1 MRDFSSI
8 AARFEGAFSDYEIH
22 LSTQMSGYFIITK
35 RGGYSSELIGEEVG
49 ELVFKDCTKTSD
61 EIRAYICEKTD
72 NKQENAPKSS
82 KEDLLSFEIKED
94 KEEIDEKPSA
104 PDFSIEF
111 EETKPAFEIIDENID
126 ESSTFGA
133 QDSKASKALAFEI
146 IDENSK
152 GAGDEDLLG
161 EIPVD
166 ESLLDESLL
175 GEIPSASFEI
185 IDDEDAKNGGENLVD
200 ENLADE
206 ILADK
211 NFAAEIPSASFEI
224 IDDEYAKNSGENLVD
239 ENLAD
244 KNFANESSADENFAD
259 EIQTSQTSQTNQTNQ
274 TSQSLANDEIIIPA
288 HHDSQKIFFAKNIEI
303 ISAKVV
309 EIELIIHGYDESCDS
324 FSFEKIPPDCEY
336 KYSIKIGE
344 LRAIFI
350 ATMDANAASEFIS
363 GFSFKT
369 ERQVPKNIEI
379 FINESIEPVLETTLF
394 A

>member
-61 EIRAYICEKTD
+61 EIRAYICEKTPKE

-82 KEDLLSFEIKED
+82 KEDSLSFEIKED

-104 PDFSIEF
+104 PVFSIEF
-111 EETKPAFEIIDENID
+111 EETKPAFEIIDE
-126 ESSTFGA
+126 SSDDSSAFKI

-185 IDDEDAKNGGENLVD
+185 IDDEDAKN
-200 ENLADE
+200 
-206 ILADK
+206 
-211 NFAAEIPSASFEI
+211 
-224 IDDEYAKNSGENLVD
+224 SGENLAD

-244 KNFANESSADENFAD
+244 KNFANENFAD
-259 EIQTSQTSQTNQTNQ
+259 EIQTSQTSQTNQVSQ

-288 HHDSQKIFFAKNIEI
+288 HHDSQKIFFAKNTEI

>member
-1 MRDFSSI
+1 M
-8 AARFEGAFSDYEIH
+8 
-22 LSTQMSGYFIITK
+22 
-35 RGGYSSELIGEEVG
+35 
-49 ELVFKDCTKTSD
+49 
-61 EIRAYICEKTD
+61 
-72 NKQENAPKSS
+72 
-82 KEDLLSFEIKED
+82 
-94 KEEIDEKPSA
+94 
-104 PDFSIEF
+104 
-111 EETKPAFEIIDENID
+111 
-126 ESSTFGA
+126 
-133 QDSKASKALAFEI
+133 
-146 IDENSK
+146 
-152 GAGDEDLLG
+152 LG
-161 EIPVD
+161 EIP
-166 ESLLDESLL
+166 LDEDLL

-185 IDDEDAKNGGENLVD
+185 IDDEDAKNGGENL
-200 ENLADE
+200 A
-206 ILADK
+206 
-211 NFAAEIPSASFEI
+211 
-224 IDDEYAKNSGENLVD
+224 D

-244 KNFANESSADENFAD
+244 KNFANENFAD
-259 EIQTSQTSQTNQTNQ
+259 EIQTSQTNQANQTN
-274 TSQSLANDEIIIPA
+274 QSLANDEIIIPA

-379 FINESIEPVLETTLF
+379 FINESVEPVLETTLF

>member
-82 KEDLLSFEIKED
+82 KEDLLGFEIKED
-94 KEEIDEKPSA
+94 KEEIDEKPST

-111 EETKPAFEIIDENID
+111 EETKPAFEIIDENSAV
-126 ESSTFGA
+126 ES

-152 GAGDEDLLG
+152 DAGNEDLLG
-161 EIPVD
+161 EIP
-166 ESLLDESLL
+166 LDESLS
-175 GEIPSASFEI
+175 GKIPSASFEI
-185 IDDEDAKNGGENLVD
+185 IDDEDAKNSGEILT
-200 ENLADE
+200 DE
-206 ILADK
+206 ILTDK
-211 NFAAEIPSASFEI
+211 I
-224 IDDEYAKNSGENLVD
+224 LT
-239 ENLAD
+239 D
-244 KNFANESSADENFAD
+244 KNFANENLADESLAD
-259 EIQTSQTSQTNQTNQ
+259 EIQA
-274 TSQSLANDEIIIPA
+274 SQSLANDEIIIPA
-288 HHDSQKIFFAKNIEI
+288 HHDSQKIFFAKNTEI

>member
-61 EIRAYICEKTD
+61 EIRAYICEKTPKEH
-72 NKQENAPKSS
+72 KQENAPKSS
-82 KEDLLSFEIKED
+82 KEDSLSFEIKEA
-94 KEEIDEKPSA
+94 KEAINEKPSA

-111 EETKPAFEIIDENID
+111 EETKPAFEIIDKITD
-126 ESSTFGA
+126 ESSAFEN
-133 QDSKASKALAFEI
+133 QDSKANQALAFEI

-152 GAGDEDLLG
+152 DAGDEDLLG
-161 EIPVD
+161 EIP
-166 ESLLDESLL
+166 LDEDLL

-185 IDDEDAKNGGENLVD
+185 IDDEDAKNGGENL
-200 ENLADE
+200 ADE
-206 ILADK
+206 ILAD
-211 NFAAEIPSASFEI
+211 E
-224 IDDEYAKNSGENLVD
+224 
-239 ENLAD
+239 
-244 KNFANESSADENFAD
+244 NFANESLADENFAD
-259 EIQTSQTSQTNQTNQ
+259 EIQTSQTSQ

-379 FINESIEPVLETTLF
+379 FINESVEPVLETTLF

>member
-61 EIRAYICEKTD
+61 EIRAYICEKTPKE

-82 KEDLLSFEIKED
+82 KEDSLSFEIKED

-126 ESSTFGA
+126 DSSAFES

-152 GAGDEDLLG
+152 DAGDEDLLG
-161 EIPVD
+161 EIP
-166 ESLLDESLL
+166 LDEDLL

-185 IDDEDAKNGGENLVD
+185 IDDEDAKNSG

-206 ILADK
+206 ILAD
-211 NFAAEIPSASFEI
+211 ES
-224 IDDEYAKNSGENLVD
+224 LV
-239 ENLAD
+239 
-244 KNFANESSADENFAD
+244 DENFAD
-259 EIQTSQTSQTNQTNQ
+259 EIQTSQTSQT
-274 TSQSLANDEIIIPA
+274 SQNLANDEIIIPA

-350 ATMDANAASEFIS
+350 ATMDAESASEFIS

-379 FINESIEPVLETTLF
+379 FINESVEPVLEITLF

>member
-94 KEEIDEKPSA
+94 KEAINEKPSA

-111 EETKPAFEIIDENID
+111 EETKPAFEIIDEITN

-161 EIPVD
+161 ESP
-166 ESLLDESLL
+166 LDEDLL

-185 IDDEDAKNGGENLVD
+185 IDDEDV
-200 ENLADE
+200 
-206 ILADK
+206 
-211 NFAAEIPSASFEI
+211 
-224 IDDEYAKNSGENLVD
+224 KNSGENLVD
-239 ENLAD
+239 ENLAY
-244 KNFANESSADENFAD
+244 ESLAD
-259 EIQTSQTSQTNQTNQ
+259 EIQTNQAN
-274 TSQSLANDEIIIPA
+274 QSLANDEIIIPA
-288 HHDSQKIFFAKNIEI
+288 HHDSQKIFFAKNTEI

>member
-94 KEEIDEKPSA
+94 KETFEINEKPSA
-104 PDFSIEF
+104 PAFSIEF
-111 EETKPAFEIIDENID
+111 EETEPAFEIIDE
-126 ESSTFGA
+126 SSAF
-133 QDSKASKALAFEI
+133 DSKASKALAFEI

-152 GAGDEDLLG
+152 DAGDESLVG
-161 EIPVD
+161 ESPV
-166 ESLLDESLL
+166 
-175 GEIPSASFEI
+175 ASFEI
-185 IDDEDAKNGGENLVD
+185 IDDEDAKN
-200 ENLADE
+200 
-206 ILADK
+206 
-211 NFAAEIPSASFEI
+211 
-224 IDDEYAKNSGENLVD
+224 SGENLVD
-239 ENLAD
+239 KILTD
-244 KNFANESSADENFAD
+244 ESSADE
-259 EIQTSQTSQTNQTNQ
+259 IQ

-350 ATMDANAASEFIS
+350 ATMDAESASEFIS

-379 FINESIEPVLETTLF
+379 FINESVEPVLETTLF

>member
-61 EIRAYICEKTD
+61 EIRAYICEKTH

-82 KEDLLSFEIKED
+82 KEDLLGFEIKED
-94 KEEIDEKPSA
+94 KEAINEKPSA
-104 PDFSIEF
+104 PAFSIEF
-111 EETKPAFEIIDENID
+111 EETKPAFEIIDKTTD

-152 GAGDEDLLG
+152 EVGDED
-161 EIPVD
+161 
-166 ESLLDESLL
+166 LL

-185 IDDEDAKNGGENLVD
+185 IDDEDAKNSGENLVD

-206 ILADK
+206 SL
-211 NFAAEIPSASFEI
+211 
-224 IDDEYAKNSGENLVD
+224 
-239 ENLAD
+239 
-244 KNFANESSADENFAD
+244 AD
-259 EIQTSQTSQTNQTNQ
+259 EIQ

-288 HHDSQKIFFAKNIEI
+288 HHDSQKIFFAKNTEI

-379 FINESIEPVLETTLF
+379 FINESVEPVLETTLF

>member
-82 KEDLLSFEIKED
+82 NEDLLGFEIKED
-94 KEEIDEKPSA
+94 KEAINEKPSA

-111 EETKPAFEIIDENID
+111 EETKPAFEIIDESSD
-126 ESSTFGA
+126 ESSAFES

-146 IDENSK
+146 IDENSD
-152 GAGDEDLLG
+152 GAGGEDLLG
-161 EIPVD
+161 ENSKDAGDECLVGESPV
-166 ESLLDESLL
+166 
-175 GEIPSASFEI
+175 ASFEI
-185 IDDEDAKNGGENLVD
+185 IDDED
-200 ENLADE
+200 
-206 ILADK
+206 
-211 NFAAEIPSASFEI
+211 
-224 IDDEYAKNSGENLVD
+224 AKNSGENLVD

-244 KNFANESSADENFAD
+244 ESLAD
-259 EIQTSQTSQTNQTNQ
+259 EIQTSQ

-288 HHDSQKIFFAKNIEI
+288 HHDSQKIFFAKDIEI

-350 ATMDANAASEFIS
+350 ATMDAESASEFIS

-379 FINESIEPVLETTLF
+379 FINESVEPVLETTLF

>member
-94 KEEIDEKPSA
+94 KEAINEKPSA
-104 PDFSIEF
+104 PAFSIEF
-111 EETKPAFEIIDENID
+111 EETKPAFEIIDEITD

-152 GAGDEDLLG
+152 DAGDEDLLG
-161 EIPVD
+161 EIP
-166 ESLLDESLL
+166 LDEDLL

-185 IDDEDAKNGGENLVD
+185 IDDDDAKNGGENLVD
-200 ENLADE
+200 ESLADESLPNE

-211 NFAAEIPSASFEI
+211 NFANE
-224 IDDEYAKNSGENLVD
+224 
-239 ENLAD
+239 
-244 KNFANESSADENFAD
+244 NFANEIQTS
-259 EIQTSQTSQTNQTNQ
+259 QTSQTSQTNQTSQ
-274 TSQSLANDEIIIPA
+274 TSQNLANDEIIIPA

-379 FINESIEPVLETTLF
+379 FINESVEPVLETTLF

>member
-82 KEDLLSFEIKED
+82 NEDLLGFEIKED
-94 KEEIDEKPSA
+94 KEAINEKPSA

-126 ESSTFGA
+126 ENSDDSSAFES
-133 QDSKASKALAFEI
+133 QNSKASEALA
-146 IDENSK
+146 
-152 GAGDEDLLG
+152 
-161 EIPVD
+161 
-166 ESLLDESLL
+166 
-175 GEIPSASFEI
+175 FEI
-185 IDDEDAKNGGENLVD
+185 IDDEDAKNSGENLAD

-206 ILADK
+206 ILTDE

-224 IDDEYAKNSGENLVD
+224 IDDDDAENSGENLAD

-244 KNFANESSADENFAD
+244 KNFANENFAD
-259 EIQTSQTSQTNQTNQ
+259 EIQASQTNQTNQ
-274 TSQSLANDEIIIPA
+274 TNQANQTNQTSQSPANDEIIIPA
-288 HHDSQKIFFAKNIEI
+288 HHDSQKIFFAKDTEI

-379 FINESIEPVLETTLF
+379 FINESVEPVLETTLF

>member
-61 EIRAYICEKTD
+61 EIRAYICEKNPKE
-72 NKQENAPKSS
+72 NKQENTPKSS
-82 KEDLLSFEIKED
+82 NEDSLSFEIKED
-94 KEEIDEKPSA
+94 KEAINEKPSA

-111 EETKPAFEIIDENID
+111 EETKPAFEIIDKITD
-126 ESSTFGA
+126 ESSAFES

-161 EIPVD
+161 EIPLD
-166 ESLLDESLL
+166 ESLLDKSLL

-185 IDDEDAKNGGENLVD
+185 IDDEDAKN
-200 ENLADE
+200 
-206 ILADK
+206 
-211 NFAAEIPSASFEI
+211 
-224 IDDEYAKNSGENLVD
+224 SGENLVD
-239 ENLAD
+239 KILTD
-244 KNFANESSADENFAD
+244 ESSADE
-259 EIQTSQTSQTNQTNQ
+259 IQ

-379 FINESIEPVLETTLF
+379 FINESVEPVLEITLF

>member
-82 KEDLLSFEIKED
+82 KEDLLGFEIKED
-94 KEEIDEKPSA
+94 KEAINEKPSA

-111 EETKPAFEIIDENID
+111 EETKPAFEIIDESSD

-152 GAGDEDLLG
+152 EVGDEDLLG
-161 EIPVD
+161 EIP
-166 ESLLDESLL
+166 LDEDLL

-185 IDDEDAKNGGENLVD
+185 IDDEDAKNSG

-211 NFAAEIPSASFEI
+211 NFA
-224 IDDEYAKNSGENLVD
+224 
-239 ENLAD
+239 
-244 KNFANESSADENFAD
+244 NESLADENFAD
-259 EIQTSQTSQTNQTNQ
+259 KIQTSQISQ

-379 FINESIEPVLETTLF
+379 FINESVEPVLETTLF

>member
-61 EIRAYICEKTD
+61 EIRAYICEKTPKE

-94 KEEIDEKPSA
+94 KEAINEKPSA

-126 ESSTFGA
+126 ESSAFES
-133 QDSKASKALAFEI
+133 QNSKASKALAFEI

-161 EIPVD
+161 ESP
-166 ESLLDESLL
+166 LDEDLL

-185 IDDEDAKNGGENLVD
+185 IDDDDAKNSGKNLVD
-200 ENLADE
+200 EILADE
-206 ILADK
+206 ILT
-211 NFAAEIPSASFEI
+211 
-224 IDDEYAKNSGENLVD
+224 
-239 ENLAD
+239 D
-244 KNFANESSADENFAD
+244 KNFANENFTDKNFAD
-259 EIQTSQTSQTNQTNQ
+259 EIQTRQTSQANQ

-288 HHDSQKIFFAKNIEI
+288 HPGSQKIFFAKNTEI

-309 EIELIIHGYDESCDS
+309 EIELIIRGYDESCDS

-350 ATMDANAASEFIS
+350 ATMDAESASEFIS

-379 FINESIEPVLETTLF
+379 FINESVEPVLETTLF

>member
-61 EIRAYICEKTD
+61 EIRAYICEKNPKE
-72 NKQENAPKSS
+72 NKQENTPKSS
-82 KEDLLSFEIKED
+82 NEDSLSFEIKED
-94 KEEIDEKPSA
+94 KETFEINEKPSA
-104 PDFSIEF
+104 PAFSIEF
-111 EETKPAFEIIDENID
+111 EETKPAFEIIDE
-126 ESSTFGA
+126 SSAF
-133 QDSKASKALAFEI
+133 DSKDSKALAFEI
-146 IDENSK
+146 IDENSD
-152 GAGDEDLLG
+152 GAGGEDLLG
-161 EIPVD
+161 ENSKDAWD
-166 ESLLDESLL
+166 ECLVGES
-175 GEIPSASFEI
+175 SVASFEI
-185 IDDEDAKNGGENLVD
+185 IDDEDAENSGKNLVD

-206 ILADK
+206 
-211 NFAAEIPSASFEI
+211 
-224 IDDEYAKNSGENLVD
+224 NLVD
-239 ENLAD
+239 E
-244 KNFANESSADENFAD
+244 SFAD
-259 EIQTSQTSQTNQTNQ
+259 EIQ

-288 HHDSQKIFFAKNIEI
+288 HHDSQKIFFAKNTEI

-350 ATMDANAASEFIS
+350 ATMDAESASEFIS

-379 FINESIEPVLETTLF
+379 FINESVEPVLEITLF

>member
-61 EIRAYICEKTD
+61 EIRAYICEKNPKE

-82 KEDLLSFEIKED
+82 NEDSLSFEIKED
-94 KEEIDEKPSA
+94 KEAINEKPSA
-104 PDFSIEF
+104 PAFSIEF

-126 ESSTFGA
+126 ESSDDSLAFKI

-146 IDENSK
+146 IDENKSK
-152 GAGDEDLLG
+152 DAGDEDLLG
-161 EIPVD
+161 ENSKDAGDECLVGESPVD
-166 ESLLDESLL
+166 
-175 GEIPSASFEI
+175 SFEI
-185 IDDEDAKNGGENLVD
+185 IDDEDAKN
-200 ENLADE
+200 
-206 ILADK
+206 
-211 NFAAEIPSASFEI
+211 
-224 IDDEYAKNSGENLVD
+224 SGENLVD
-239 ENLAD
+239 KILTD
-244 KNFANESSADENFAD
+244 ESSAD
-259 EIQTSQTSQTNQTNQ
+259 EIQTSQ
-274 TSQSLANDEIIIPA
+274 SLTNDEIIIPA
-288 HHDSQKIFFAKNIEI
+288 HHDSQKIFFAKNTEI

-350 ATMDANAASEFIS
+350 ATMDAEGASEFIS

-379 FINESIEPVLETTLF
+379 FINESVEPVLETTLF

>member
-61 EIRAYICEKTD
+61 EIRAYICEKTH
-72 NKQENAPKSS
+72 NKQENTPKSS
-82 KEDLLSFEIKED
+82 KEDLLGFEIKED

-111 EETKPAFEIIDENID
+111 EETKPAFEIIDENSAV
-126 ESSTFGA
+126 ES

-161 EIPVD
+161 EIP
-166 ESLLDESLL
+166 LDEDLL

-185 IDDEDAKNGGENLVD
+185 IDDEDAKNSG

-211 NFAAEIPSASFEI
+211 NFA
-224 IDDEYAKNSGENLVD
+224 
-239 ENLAD
+239 
-244 KNFANESSADENFAD
+244 NESLADENFAD
-259 EIQTSQTSQTNQTNQ
+259 EIQTSQTSQTNQN
-274 TSQSLANDEIIIPA
+274 LANNEIIIPA
-288 HHDSQKIFFAKNIEI
+288 HHDSQKIFFAKNTEI

-379 FINESIEPVLETTLF
+379 FINESVEPVLETTLF

>member
-82 KEDLLSFEIKED
+82 KEDLLGFEIKED
-94 KEEIDEKPSA
+94 KEAINEKSSA
-104 PDFSIEF
+104 PDFSIKF

-126 ESSTFGA
+126 ESSAFES

-161 EIPVD
+161 EIP
-166 ESLLDESLL
+166 
-175 GEIPSASFEI
+175 SASFEI
-185 IDDEDAKNGGENLVD
+185 IDDEDAKNSGENLID

-206 ILADK
+206 ILT
-211 NFAAEIPSASFEI
+211 
-224 IDDEYAKNSGENLVD
+224 
-239 ENLAD
+239 D
-244 KNFANESSADENFAD
+244 KNFANE
-259 EIQTSQTSQTNQTNQ
+259 IQTSQASQTNQN
-274 TSQSLANDEIIIPA
+274 LANDEIIIPA
-288 HHDSQKIFFAKNIEI
+288 HHDSQKIFFAKDTEI

-324 FSFEKIPPDCEY
+324 FSFERIPPDCEY

-379 FINESIEPVLETTLF
+379 FINESVEPVLETTLF

>member
-82 KEDLLSFEIKED
+82 KEDLLGFEIKEA
-94 KEEIDEKPSA
+94 KEAINEKPSA

-126 ESSTFGA
+126 ESSDDSSAFKI

-161 EIPVD
+161 EIP
-166 ESLLDESLL
+166 LDEDLL

-185 IDDEDAKNGGENLVD
+185 IDDEDAKNSGESLVD
-200 ENLADE
+200 ESLT
-206 ILADK
+206 
-211 NFAAEIPSASFEI
+211 
-224 IDDEYAKNSGENLVD
+224 D
-239 ENLAD
+239 ENLTD
-244 KNFANESSADENFAD
+244 ESLAD
-259 EIQTSQTSQTNQTNQ
+259 EIQTSQ

-350 ATMDANAASEFIS
+350 ATMDAESASEFIS

-379 FINESIEPVLETTLF
+379 FINESVEPVLETTLF

>member
-61 EIRAYICEKTD
+61 EIRAYICEKTH
-72 NKQENAPKSS
+72 NKQENAPESS
-82 KEDLLSFEIKED
+82 KEDLLGFEIKED
-94 KEEIDEKPSA
+94 KETFEINEKPSA

-111 EETKPAFEIIDENID
+111 EKTKPAFEIIDEITD
-126 ESSTFGA
+126 ESLTFG
-133 QDSKASKALAFEI
+133 SKDSKALAFEI
-146 IDENSK
+146 IDENSD
-152 GAGDEDLLG
+152 GAGGEDLLG
-161 EIPVD
+161 ENSKD
-166 ESLLDESLL
+166 AGDKSLL
-175 GEIPSASFEI
+175 GESPVASFEI
-185 IDDEDAKNGGENLVD
+185 IDDEDT
-200 ENLADE
+200 
-206 ILADK
+206 
-211 NFAAEIPSASFEI
+211 
-224 IDDEYAKNSGENLVD
+224 KNSGENLVD

-244 KNFANESSADENFAD
+244 ESLAD
-259 EIQTSQTSQTNQTNQ
+259 EIQTSQ
-274 TSQSLANDEIIIPA
+274 SLANNEIIIPA
-288 HHDSQKIFFAKNIEI
+288 HHDSQKIFFAKNTEI

-350 ATMDANAASEFIS
+350 ATMDADAASEFIS

-379 FINESIEPVLETTLF
+379 FINESVEPVLETTLF

>member
-61 EIRAYICEKTD
+61 EIRAYICEKNPKE

-82 KEDLLSFEIKED
+82 NEDSLSFEIKED
-94 KEEIDEKPSA
+94 KETFEINEKPSA
-104 PDFSIEF
+104 PAFSIEF
-111 EETKPAFEIIDENID
+111 EETEAAFEIIDE
-126 ESSTFGA
+126 SSAF
-133 QDSKASKALAFEI
+133 DSKDSKALAFEI
-146 IDENSK
+146 IDENSD
-152 GAGDEDLLG
+152 GAGGEDLLG
-161 EIPVD
+161 ENSKDAGDECLVGESPV
-166 ESLLDESLL
+166 
-175 GEIPSASFEI
+175 ASFEI
-185 IDDEDAKNGGENLVD
+185 IDDED
-200 ENLADE
+200 
-206 ILADK
+206 
-211 NFAAEIPSASFEI
+211 
-224 IDDEYAKNSGENLVD
+224 AKNSGENLVD

-244 KNFANESSADENFAD
+244 ESLAD
-259 EIQTSQTSQTNQTNQ
+259 EIQTSQ

-350 ATMDANAASEFIS
+350 ATMDAESASEFIS

-379 FINESIEPVLETTLF
+379 FINESVEPVLEITLF

>member
-72 NKQENAPKSS
+72 NKQENTPKSS
-82 KEDLLSFEIKED
+82 KEDLLGFEIKEA
-94 KEEIDEKPSA
+94 KEAINEKPSA

-111 EETKPAFEIIDENID
+111 EETEPAFEIIDE
-126 ESSTFGA
+126 SSAF
-133 QDSKASKALAFEI
+133 DSKDSKALAFEI

-152 GAGDEDLLG
+152 DAGDECLVG
-161 EIPVD
+161 ESP
-166 ESLLDESLL
+166 LDEDLL

-185 IDDEDAKNGGENLVD
+185 IDDEDAKNSGENLVD
-200 ENLADE
+200 KNLADE
-206 ILADK
+206 ILT
-211 NFAAEIPSASFEI
+211 
-224 IDDEYAKNSGENLVD
+224 
-239 ENLAD
+239 D
-244 KNFANESSADENFAD
+244 KNFANENLAD
-259 EIQTSQTSQTNQTNQ
+259 EIQTSQTN
-274 TSQSLANDEIIIPA
+274 QSLANDEIIIPA
-288 HHDSQKIFFAKNIEI
+288 HHDSQKIFFAKDTEI

-379 FINESIEPVLETTLF
+379 FINESVEPVLETTLF

>member
-82 KEDLLSFEIKED
+82 KEDSLGFEIKED
-94 KEEIDEKPSA
+94 KETFEINEKPSA
-104 PDFSIEF
+104 PAFSIEF
-111 EETKPAFEIIDENID
+111 EETEPAFEIIDENID
-126 ESSTFGA
+126 ESSDDSLAFKI
-133 QDSKASKALAFEI
+133 QDSKAGKALAFEI
-146 IDENSK
+146 IDENSD
-152 GAGDEDLLG
+152 GAGGEDLLG
-161 EIPVD
+161 ENSKDAGD
-166 ESLLDESLL
+166 ECLV

-185 IDDEDAKNGGENLVD
+185 IDDEDAKNSGENLVD

-206 ILADK
+206 
-211 NFAAEIPSASFEI
+211 
-224 IDDEYAKNSGENLVD
+224 
-239 ENLAD
+239 
-244 KNFANESSADENFAD
+244 SSAD
-259 EIQTSQTSQTNQTNQ
+259 EIQTSQ

-288 HHDSQKIFFAKNIEI
+288 HHDSQKIFFAKDTEI

-379 FINESIEPVLETTLF
+379 FINESVEPVLETTLF

>member
-61 EIRAYICEKTD
+61 EIRAYICEKTH
-72 NKQENAPKSS
+72 NKQENAPESS
-82 KEDLLSFEIKED
+82 KEDLLGFEIKEA
-94 KEEIDEKPSA
+94 KETFEINEKSSA

-111 EETKPAFEIIDENID
+111 EETKPAFEIIDKITD
-126 ESSTFGA
+126 ESSDDSLAFKI

-146 IDENSK
+146 IDENSD

-161 EIPVD
+161 EIPLD
-166 ESLLDESLL
+166 EDLLDKSLL

-185 IDDEDAKNGGENLVD
+185 IDDEDAKNSGENLVD

-206 ILADK
+206 ILT
-211 NFAAEIPSASFEI
+211 
-224 IDDEYAKNSGENLVD
+224 
-239 ENLAD
+239 D
-244 KNFANESSADENFAD
+244 KNFANESLAD
-259 EIQTSQTSQTNQTNQ
+259 EIQTSQTNQTNQ
-274 TSQSLANDEIIIPA
+274 TSQNLVNDEIIIPA
-288 HHDSQKIFFAKNIEI
+288 HHDSQKIFFAKDTEI

-379 FINESIEPVLETTLF
+379 FINESVEPVLETTLF

>member
-82 KEDLLSFEIKED
+82 NEDLLGFEIKEA
-94 KEEIDEKPSA
+94 KEAINEKPSA

-126 ESSTFGA
+126 ESSAFES
-133 QDSKASKALAFEI
+133 QNSKASKALAFEI

-152 GAGDEDLLG
+152 DAGDEDLLG
-161 EIPVD
+161 ESP
-166 ESLLDESLL
+166 LDESLL

-185 IDDEDAKNGGENLVD
+185 IDDEDAKNSGENLVD

-206 ILADK
+206 ILT
-211 NFAAEIPSASFEI
+211 
-224 IDDEYAKNSGENLVD
+224 
-239 ENLAD
+239 
-244 KNFANESSADENFAD
+244 DENFAD
-259 EIQTSQTSQTNQTNQ
+259 EIQTNQAIQTSQN
-274 TSQSLANDEIIIPA
+274 LANDEIIIPA

-379 FINESIEPVLETTLF
+379 FINESVEPVLETTLF

>member
-61 EIRAYICEKTD
+61 EIRAYICEKNPKE

-82 KEDLLSFEIKED
+82 NEDSLSFEIKED
-94 KEEIDEKPSA
+94 KEAINEKPSA
-104 PDFSIEF
+104 PAFSIEF
-111 EETKPAFEIIDENID
+111 EETEPAFEIIDE
-126 ESSTFGA
+126 SSAF
-133 QDSKASKALAFEI
+133 DSKDSKALAFEI
-146 IDENSK
+146 IDENSD
-152 GAGDEDLLG
+152 GAGGEDLLG
-161 EIPVD
+161 ENSKDAGDECLVGESPV
-166 ESLLDESLL
+166 
-175 GEIPSASFEI
+175 ASFEI
-185 IDDEDAKNGGENLVD
+185 IDDED
-200 ENLADE
+200 
-206 ILADK
+206 
-211 NFAAEIPSASFEI
+211 
-224 IDDEYAKNSGENLVD
+224 AKNSGENLVD

-244 KNFANESSADENFAD
+244 
-259 EIQTSQTSQTNQTNQ
+259 EIQTSQ

-288 HHDSQKIFFAKNIEI
+288 HHDSQKIFFAKNTEI

-379 FINESIEPVLETTLF
+379 FINESVEPVLETTLF

>member
-72 NKQENAPKSS
+72 NKQENTPKSS
-82 KEDLLSFEIKED
+82 NEDLLGFEIKEA
-94 KEEIDEKPSA
+94 KEAINEKPSA
-104 PDFSIEF
+104 PAFNIEF

-126 ESSTFGA
+126 ESSAFES

-152 GAGDEDLLG
+152 DAGDEDLLG

-211 NFAAEIPSASFEI
+211 NF
-224 IDDEYAKNSGENLVD
+224 
-239 ENLAD
+239 
-244 KNFANESSADENFAD
+244 ADENFAD

>member
-8 AARFEGAFSDYEIH
+8 AARCEGAFSDYEIH

-72 NKQENAPKSS
+72 NKQENTPKSS
-82 KEDLLSFEIKED
+82 NEDLLSFEIKED
-94 KEEIDEKPSA
+94 KKAFKIDEKPSA
-104 PDFSIEF
+104 PAFSIEF

-126 ESSTFGA
+126 DSSAFES

-152 GAGDEDLLG
+152 DAEDEDLLG
-161 EIPVD
+161 EIP
-166 ESLLDESLL
+166 LDEDLL

-185 IDDEDAKNGGENLVD
+185 IDDEDAKNSG

-211 NFAAEIPSASFEI
+211 NFA
-224 IDDEYAKNSGENLVD
+224 
-239 ENLAD
+239 
-244 KNFANESSADENFAD
+244 NESLADENFAG
-259 EIQTSQTSQTNQTNQ
+259 EIQTSQTSQN
-274 TSQSLANDEIIIPA
+274 LANDEIIIPA

-350 ATMDANAASEFIS
+350 ATMDANAASEFVS

-379 FINESIEPVLETTLF
+379 FINESVEPVLEITLF

>member
-72 NKQENAPKSS
+72 NKQENTPKSS
-82 KEDLLSFEIKED
+82 KEDLLGFEIKED
-94 KEEIDEKPSA
+94 KEAINEKPSA

-111 EETKPAFEIIDENID
+111 EETKPAFEIIDKITNESSD
-126 ESSTFGA
+126 ESSTFES
-133 QDSKASKALAFEI
+133 QDSKTGKALAFEI

-152 GAGDEDLLG
+152 DVEDEDLLG
-161 EIPVD
+161 EIPLD
-166 ESLLDESLL
+166 EDLLD
-175 GEIPSASFEI
+175 EIPSASFEI
-185 IDDEDAKNGGENLVD
+185 IDDEDAKNSGEILADEILTDKNFTD

-206 ILADK
+206 I
-211 NFAAEIPSASFEI
+211 
-224 IDDEYAKNSGENLVD
+224 
-239 ENLAD
+239 
-244 KNFANESSADENFAD
+244 
-259 EIQTSQTSQTNQTNQ
+259 QTSQTNQ

-350 ATMDANAASEFIS
+350 ATMDANTASEFIS

-379 FINESIEPVLETTLF
+379 FINESVEPVLETTLF

>member
-61 EIRAYICEKTD
+61 EIRAYICEKTH

-82 KEDLLSFEIKED
+82 KEDLLGFEIKEA
-94 KEEIDEKPSA
+94 KKAFEIKPSA
-104 PDFSIEF
+104 PAFSIEF
-111 EETKPAFEIIDENID
+111 EETEPAFEIKPSAPAFSIEFEETEPAFEIIDKIMD
-126 ESSTFGA
+126 ESSAFKG
-133 QDSKASKALAFEI
+133 QDFRPNKALAFEI
-146 IDENSK
+146 IDENSD
-152 GAGDEDLLG
+152 GAGGEDLLG
-161 EIPVD
+161 ENSKDAGDECLVGESPV
-166 ESLLDESLL
+166 
-175 GEIPSASFEI
+175 ASFEI
-185 IDDEDAKNGGENLVD
+185 IDDED
-200 ENLADE
+200 
-206 ILADK
+206 
-211 NFAAEIPSASFEI
+211 
-224 IDDEYAKNSGENLVD
+224 AKNSGENLVD

-244 KNFANESSADENFAD
+244 ESLAD
-259 EIQTSQTSQTNQTNQ
+259 EIQA
-274 TSQSLANDEIIIPA
+274 SQSLVNDEIIIPA
-288 HHDSQKIFFAKNIEI
+288 HHDSQKIFFAKNTEI

-350 ATMDANAASEFIS
+350 ATMDAESASEFIS

-379 FINESIEPVLETTLF
+379 FINESVEPVLEITLF

>member
-1 MRDFSSI
+1 
-8 AARFEGAFSDYEIH
+8 SDYEIH

-61 EIRAYICEKTD
+61 EIRAYICEKNPKE
-72 NKQENAPKSS
+72 NKQENTPKSS
-82 KEDLLSFEIKED
+82 NEDSLSFEIKED
-94 KEEIDEKPSA
+94 KEAINEKPSA
-104 PDFSIEF
+104 PAFSIEF

-126 ESSTFGA
+126 ESSDDSLAFKI

-146 IDENSK
+146 IDENSD
-152 GAGDEDLLG
+152 GAGGEDLLG
-161 EIPVD
+161 ENSKDAGDECLVGESPV
-166 ESLLDESLL
+166 
-175 GEIPSASFEI
+175 ASFEI
-185 IDDEDAKNGGENLVD
+185 IDDED
-200 ENLADE
+200 
-206 ILADK
+206 
-211 NFAAEIPSASFEI
+211 
-224 IDDEYAKNSGENLVD
+224 AKNSGENLVD

-244 KNFANESSADENFAD
+244 ESLAD
-259 EIQTSQTSQTNQTNQ
+259 EIQTSQ

-288 HHDSQKIFFAKNIEI
+288 HHDSQKIFFAKNTEI

-350 ATMDANAASEFIS
+350 ATMDAESASEFIS

-379 FINESIEPVLETTLF
+379 FINESVEPVLEITLF

>member
-82 KEDLLSFEIKED
+82 KEDLLSFDIKED

-104 PDFSIEF
+104 PAFSIEF

-126 ESSTFGA
+126 ESSA
-133 QDSKASKALAFEI
+133 IESQNSKASKALAFEI

-152 GAGDEDLLG
+152 DAGDED
-161 EIPVD
+161 
-166 ESLLDESLL
+166 LL

-185 IDDEDAKNGGENLVD
+185 IDDEDAKNGGEILTD
-200 ENLADE
+200 EILTDEILTDKNFADE
-206 ILADK
+206 IL
-211 NFAAEIPSASFEI
+211 
-224 IDDEYAKNSGENLVD
+224 
-239 ENLAD
+239 
-244 KNFANESSADENFAD
+244 AD
-259 EIQTSQTSQTNQTNQ
+259 EIQTSQTSQA
-274 TSQSLANDEIIIPA
+274 SQNLANDEIIIPA
-288 HHDSQKIFFAKNIEI
+288 HHGSQKIFFAKNTEI

-350 ATMDANAASEFIS
+350 ATMDADAASEFIS

>member
-61 EIRAYICEKTD
+61 EIRAYICEKTH

-82 KEDLLSFEIKED
+82 NEDSLSFEIKED
-94 KEEIDEKPSA
+94 KEAINEKPSA
-104 PDFSIEF
+104 PAFSIEF
-111 EETKPAFEIIDENID
+111 EETKPAFEIIDE
-126 ESSTFGA
+126 SSAF
-133 QDSKASKALAFEI
+133 DSKASKALAFEI
-146 IDENSK
+146 IDENSDS
-152 GAGDEDLLG
+152 AGGEDLLG
-161 EIPVD
+161 VNSKDAEDECLVGESPV
-166 ESLLDESLL
+166 
-175 GEIPSASFEI
+175 ASFEI
-185 IDDEDAKNGGENLVD
+185 IDDEDAKN
-200 ENLADE
+200 
-206 ILADK
+206 
-211 NFAAEIPSASFEI
+211 
-224 IDDEYAKNSGENLVD
+224 SGENLVD
-239 ENLAD
+239 KILTD
-244 KNFANESSADENFAD
+244 ESSAD
-259 EIQTSQTSQTNQTNQ
+259 EIQTSQ

-309 EIELIIHGYDESCDS
+309 EIDLIIHGYDESCDS

-350 ATMDANAASEFIS
+350 ATMDADAASEFIS

-379 FINESIEPVLETTLF
+379 FINESVEPVLEITLF

>member
-82 KEDLLSFEIKED
+82 NEDLLGFEIKEA
-94 KEEIDEKPSA
+94 KEAINEKPSA
-104 PDFSIEF
+104 PAFSIEF
-111 EETKPAFEIIDENID
+111 EETKPAFEIIDKITD
-126 ESSTFGA
+126 ESSAFES

-152 GAGDEDLLG
+152 DAEDEDLLG
-161 EIPVD
+161 ESP
-166 ESLLDESLL
+166 LDEDLL

-185 IDDEDAKNGGENLVD
+185 IDDEDAKNSGEILTDEVLADESLVD

-206 ILADK
+206 I
-211 NFAAEIPSASFEI
+211 
-224 IDDEYAKNSGENLVD
+224 
-239 ENLAD
+239 
-244 KNFANESSADENFAD
+244 
-259 EIQTSQTSQTNQTNQ
+259 QTSQTNQANQ

-288 HHDSQKIFFAKNIEI
+288 HHDSQKIFFAKDTEI

-350 ATMDANAASEFIS
+350 ATMDAESASEFIS

-379 FINESIEPVLETTLF
+379 FINESVEPVLETTLF

>member
-82 KEDLLSFEIKED
+82 NEDLLGFEIKEA
-94 KEEIDEKPSA
+94 KEAINEKPSA

-126 ESSTFGA
+126 DSSAFES

-152 GAGDEDLLG
+152 DAGDEDLLG
-161 EIPVD
+161 EIP
-166 ESLLDESLL
+166 LDEDLL

-185 IDDEDAKNGGENLVD
+185 IDDEDAKNSGENLVD

-206 ILADK
+206 
-211 NFAAEIPSASFEI
+211 
-224 IDDEYAKNSGENLVD
+224 
-239 ENLAD
+239 
-244 KNFANESSADENFAD
+244 NFANESLADENFAD

-350 ATMDANAASEFIS
+350 ATMDANTASEFIS

-379 FINESIEPVLETTLF
+379 FINESVEPVLETTLF

>member
-82 KEDLLSFEIKED
+82 KEDLLGFEIKED
-94 KEEIDEKPSA
+94 KEAINEKPSA

-126 ESSTFGA
+126 ESSAFEG
-133 QDSKASKALAFEI
+133 QDSKTSKALAFEI

-152 GAGDEDLLG
+152 GTGDEDLLG
-161 EIPVD
+161 EIP
-166 ESLLDESLL
+166 LDEDLL

-185 IDDEDAKNGGENLVD
+185 IDDEDAKNSGENLVD
-200 ENLADE
+200 KNLADE
-206 ILADK
+206 ILT
-211 NFAAEIPSASFEI
+211 
-224 IDDEYAKNSGENLVD
+224 
-239 ENLAD
+239 D
-244 KNFANESSADENFAD
+244 KNFANESLADENFAD
-259 EIQTSQTSQTNQTNQ
+259 EIQTSQANQ

-288 HHDSQKIFFAKNIEI
+288 HHDSQKIFFAKNTEI

-379 FINESIEPVLETTLF
+379 FINESVEPVLETTLF

>member
-61 EIRAYICEKTD
+61 EIRAYICKKTPKE

-82 KEDLLSFEIKED
+82 KEDLPSFEIKEA
-94 KEEIDEKPSA
+94 KEAINEKPSA
-104 PDFSIEF
+104 PVFSIEF

-126 ESSTFGA
+126 ESSDDSSAFKI

-152 GAGDEDLLG
+152 DAEDEDLLG
-161 EIPVD
+161 ESP
-166 ESLLDESLL
+166 LDEDLL

-185 IDDEDAKNGGENLVD
+185 IDDEDAKNSGENLVD

-211 NFAAEIPSASFEI
+211 NFA
-224 IDDEYAKNSGENLVD
+224 
-239 ENLAD
+239 
-244 KNFANESSADENFAD
+244 DENFAD
-259 EIQTSQTSQTNQTNQ
+259 EIQTSQTSQANQTNQ
-274 TSQSLANDEIIIPA
+274 ANQNLANDEIIIPA
-288 HHDSQKIFFAKNIEI
+288 HHDSQKIFFAKNTEI

-350 ATMDANAASEFIS
+350 ATMDANAASEFVS

-379 FINESIEPVLETTLF
+379 FINESVEPVLETTLF

>member
-82 KEDLLSFEIKED
+82 KEDLLGFEIKED
-94 KEEIDEKPSA
+94 KEAINEKPSA

-111 EETKPAFEIIDENID
+111 EETKPAFEIIDKITD

-152 GAGDEDLLG
+152 DAEDEDLLG
-161 EIPVD
+161 EIP
-166 ESLLDESLL
+166 LDEDLL

-185 IDDEDAKNGGENLVD
+185 IDDEDAKNSGENLVD

-206 ILADK
+206 SL
-211 NFAAEIPSASFEI
+211 
-224 IDDEYAKNSGENLVD
+224 
-239 ENLAD
+239 
-244 KNFANESSADENFAD
+244 AD
-259 EIQTSQTSQTNQTNQ
+259 EIQTSQ

-379 FINESIEPVLETTLF
+379 FINESVEPVLETTLF

>member
-61 EIRAYICEKTD
+61 EIRAYTCEKTD
-72 NKQENAPKSS
+72 NKQENALKSS
-82 KEDLLSFEIKED
+82 KEDLLGFEIKED
-94 KEEIDEKPSA
+94 KETFEINEKPSA

-111 EETKPAFEIIDENID
+111 EETKPAFEIIDENSAV
-126 ESSTFGA
+126 EG

-152 GAGDEDLLG
+152 EVVDEDLLG
-161 EIPVD
+161 EIPLD
-166 ESLLDESLL
+166 EDLLDKSLL

-185 IDDEDAKNGGENLVD
+185 IDDEDAKNSGENPAD
-200 ENLADE
+200 EILADE

-211 NFAAEIPSASFEI
+211 NFA
-224 IDDEYAKNSGENLVD
+224 N
-239 ENLAD
+239 
-244 KNFANESSADENFAD
+244 ENFAD
-259 EIQTSQTSQTNQTNQ
+259 EIQTSQTNQAIQ
-274 TSQSLANDEIIIPA
+274 TSQSLVNDEIIIPA
-288 HHDSQKIFFAKNIEI
+288 HHDSQKIFFAKDTEI

-379 FINESIEPVLETTLF
+379 FINESVEPVLETTLF